1 MLLSR
6 EPKPGKNW
14 LPMTEQTGT
23 LVVRQSYL
31 DRDTEF
37 ARLVLSASQ
46 SFATSLLFNTLTP
59 IAAAHPEFLEALV
72 EDKERSL
79 AGYTITISL
88 IQAKDADVARTVLR
102 KALEQFDLLVQGAPS
117 EGLIYLRARMA
128 EAVEL
133 RGRALEIDE
142 DTETRPGSLEVMEA
156 SHSLFD
162 EMEKSWTGQ
171 VPLDAANSPA
181 RG

>member
-1 MLLSR
+1 MRHLAFVESEIGRFGSR
-6 EPKPGKNW
+6 
-14 LPMTEQTGT
+14 
-23 LVVRQSYL
+23 
-31 DRDTEF
+31 
-37 ARLVLSASQ
+37 
-46 SFATSLLFNTLTP
+46 
-59 IAAAHPEFLEALV
+59 ALRREIPV
-72 EDKERSL
+72 P
-79 AGYTITISL
+79 
-88 IQAKDADVARTVLR
+88 VLR

-133 RGRALEIDE
+133 RGRAIEIDE